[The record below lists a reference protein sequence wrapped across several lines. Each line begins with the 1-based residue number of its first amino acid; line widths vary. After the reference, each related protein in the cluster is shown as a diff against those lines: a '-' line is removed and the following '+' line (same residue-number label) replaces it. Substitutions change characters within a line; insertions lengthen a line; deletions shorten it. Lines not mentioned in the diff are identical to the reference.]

1 MELFAI
7 THEKFKNSPDIPA
20 AIVQKLAVRSTLK
33 AKDVG
38 AKLIE
43 RYEYKNMLK
52 AIQSNLELM
61 DHKQAVDTLFA
72 LGKLHKH

>member
-1 MELFAI
+1 M
-7 THEKFKNSPDIPA
+7 
-20 AIVQKLAVRSTLK
+20 QKLAVRSSLK

-72 LGKLHKH
+72 IGKLHKH